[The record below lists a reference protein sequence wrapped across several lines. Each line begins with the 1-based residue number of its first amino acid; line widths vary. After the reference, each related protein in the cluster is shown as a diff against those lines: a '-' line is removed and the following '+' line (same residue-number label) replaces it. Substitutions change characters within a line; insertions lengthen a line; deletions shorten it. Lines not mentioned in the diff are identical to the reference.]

1 MDVDRRKKLMES
13 NYIKRNVFIKR
24 IMQTYEKDYMEYKEK
39 VRKNRQQIESKR
51 KNSGNESKKNL
62 ISTSSERNLA
72 NLSRKED

>member
-1 MDVDRRKKLMES
+1 MES